1 MSIALTLSRL
11 ANALLPDGWR
21 VVRVSKTSGI
31 PVATW
36 NRPQDEGSQEG
47 VNFYYLG
54 PDLALARM
62 KNGLYLYLDPQDESV
77 GAHLITRGYWEN
89 WVYSVVCHIVK
100 PGDHVVEVGANF
112 GYYTT
117 AMARLV
123 GPEGRITTLE
133 ANTHLAGLIW
143 KSLNFNNFLAR
154 VEIIAK
160 AASDQAGTAAFR
172 SSRSNAGGG
181 STLPGA
187 SPEDPEITIVET
199 VRLDD
204 VVQGSPR
211 VIRIDAEGSEL
222 LILRGAERLLQRPD
236 VVICMEWDIYQMASR
251 GDVNAF
257 ADWLSSLG
265 FRFWRIGYDSSLV
278 EVQASAL
285 PETTQCDLVV
295 ARAYPIAL
303 DDLAA

>member
-1 MSIALTLSRL
+1 M
-11 ANALLPDGWR
+11 
-21 VVRVSKTSGI
+21 
-31 PVATW
+31 
-36 NRPQDEGSQEG
+36 
-47 VNFYYLG
+47 
-54 PDLALARM
+54 
-62 KNGLYLYLDPQDESV
+62 
-77 GAHLITRGYWEN
+77 
-89 WVYSVVCHIVK
+89 
-100 PGDHVVEVGANF
+100 
-112 GYYTT
+112 
-117 AMARLV
+117 
-123 GPEGRITTLE
+123 
-133 ANTHLAGLIW
+133 
-143 KSLNFNNFLAR
+143 
-154 VEIIAK
+154 
-160 AASDQAGTAAFR
+160 
-172 SSRSNAGGG
+172 
-181 STLPGA
+181 
-187 SPEDPEITIVET
+187 ET

-257 ADWLSSLG
+257 ADWLSNLG